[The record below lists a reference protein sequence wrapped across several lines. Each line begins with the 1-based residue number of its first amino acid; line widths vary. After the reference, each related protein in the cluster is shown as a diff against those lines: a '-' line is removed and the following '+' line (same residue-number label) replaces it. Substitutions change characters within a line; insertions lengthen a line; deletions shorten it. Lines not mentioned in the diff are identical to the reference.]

1 MPSSNNGAFM
11 LQIKWLRK
19 AEQNLES
26 AYNYLNEENPV
37 AAQKFIQEVFD
48 LTNLLRTSP
57 AMGRMGRVAG
67 TRELVLAHFSYLLP
81 YRVRGEQIHILRVFN
96 TNQKLPFNW

>member
-1 MPSSNNGAFM
+1 M
-11 LQIKWLRK
+11 IKWLRK
-19 AEQNLES
+19 AEQDLES

-57 AMGRMGRVAG
+57 AMGRVAG

-81 YRVRGEQIHILRVFN
+81 YRVIGEQNHILRVFN
-96 TNQKLPFNW
+96 TNQKLPFNWS